1 MSEMF
6 KTIGI
11 FIKSAD
17 ELASN
22 YLDELD
28 QYLTDK
34 KLKTIHFLEPE
45 SDSEKLSISDP
56 MDLAIVIGG
65 DGTML
70 RVSRLLAP
78 YSTPVIGINRGRL
91 GFLTEISASNMITD
105 IQRVLDGDY
114 FIQHRTM
121 LSCLIEDAEKL
132 VDQATAFND
141 VVIGRG
147 RIGRLIEFEIVV
159 DGQLVNQTRGDGLIV
174 TTPTG
179 STAYALAS
187 DGPII
192 HPGLD
197 VIALVP
203 ISPHT
208 LSHRPIVI
216 NGDSN
221 IEISLVNPEA
231 AEVIVSVDGY
241 MEYTIKNDEKIK
253 ISRSDTKV
261 KLVHL
266 TDYSYY
272 DALRSKLGWSN
283 PLT

>member
-1 MSEMF
+1 MF

-11 FIKSAD
+11 FTKSDD
-17 ELASN
+17 EKSSSCLA
-22 YLDELD
+22 ELD
-28 QYLTDK
+28 AYLQPK
-34 KLKTIHFLEPE
+34 KLNIIHFLEPE
-45 SDSEKLSISDP
+45 SDSAKLSISDP
-56 MDLAIVIGG
+56 IDLAIVIGG

-78 YSTPVIGINRGRL
+78 YSTPVVGVNRGRL
-91 GFLTEISASNMITD
+91 GFLTEISANNMLVD
-105 IQRVLDGDY
+105 IQRVLDGEY

-121 LSCLIEDAEKL
+121 LSCQIEDNNKV
-132 VDQATAFND
+132 VDQANALND

-147 RIGRLIEFEIVV
+147 RIGRLIEFEIII
-159 DGQLVNQTRGDGLIV
+159 DGQHVNQTRGDGLIIS
-174 TTPTG
+174 TPTG

-187 DGPII
+187 DGPIV

-197 VIALVP
+197 VVALVP

-216 NGDSN
+216 NGSSN
-221 IEISLVNPEA
+221 IEIRLINPED

-241 MEYTIKNDEKIK
+241 MEYTIKNEERIK
-253 ISRSDTKV
+253 ISRSDTNV

-272 DALRSKLGWSN
+272 DALRSKLGWSS
-283 PLT
+283 PLS

>member
-1 MSEMF
+1 MF

-11 FIKSAD
+11 FINSAD

-22 YLDELD
+22 YLSELD
-28 QYLTDK
+28 DYLTDQQI
-34 KLKTIHFLEPE
+34 KTIHFLEPE
-45 SDSEKLSISDP
+45 SDSAKLSISDP
-56 MDLAIVIGG
+56 IDLAIVIGG

-78 YSTPVIGINRGRL
+78 HGTAVVGINRGRL
-91 GFLTEISASNMITD
+91 GFLTEISASKMTTEV
-105 IQRVLDGDY
+105 QRILDGDY

-121 LSCLIEDAEKL
+121 LSCLIRDGEKL
-132 VDQATAFND
+132 VDQADALND

-159 DGQLVNQTRGDGLIV
+159 DGQLVNRTRGDGLIIS
-174 TTPTG
+174 TPTG

-192 HPGLD
+192 HPSLN

-221 IEISLVNPEA
+221 IEISLVNPED

-241 MEYTIKNDEKIK
+241 MEYTIKNEEKIN
-253 ISRSDTKV
+253 ISRSDTNV

>member
-1 MSEMF
+1 MF

-11 FIKSAD
+11 FTKSDD
-17 ELASN
+17 EKASSCLA
-22 YLDELD
+22 ELD
-28 QYLTDK
+28 AYLQPK
-34 KLKTIHFLEPE
+34 KLNIIHFLEPE
-45 SDSEKLSISDP
+45 SDSAKLSISDP
-56 MDLAIVIGG
+56 IDLAIVIGG

-78 YSTPVIGINRGRL
+78 YGTPVVGINRGRL
-91 GFLTEISASNMITD
+91 GFLTEISANNMLAD
-105 IQRVLDGDY
+105 IQRVLDDNY

-121 LSCLIEDAEKL
+121 LSCQIEDNNKV
-132 VDQATAFND
+132 VDQANALND

-147 RIGRLIEFEIVV
+147 RIGRLIEFEIIV
-159 DGQLVNQTRGDGLIV
+159 DGQHVNQTRGDGLIIS
-174 TTPTG
+174 TPTG

-197 VIALVP
+197 VVALVP

-216 NGDSN
+216 NGSSN
-221 IEISLVNPEA
+221 IEIRLINPEDT
-231 AEVIVSVDGY
+231 EVIVSVDGY
-241 MEYTIKNDEKIK
+241 MEYTIKNEETIK
-253 ISRSDTKV
+253 ISRSDTNV

-272 DALRSKLGWSN
+272 DALRSKLGWSSR
-283 PLT
+283 LS